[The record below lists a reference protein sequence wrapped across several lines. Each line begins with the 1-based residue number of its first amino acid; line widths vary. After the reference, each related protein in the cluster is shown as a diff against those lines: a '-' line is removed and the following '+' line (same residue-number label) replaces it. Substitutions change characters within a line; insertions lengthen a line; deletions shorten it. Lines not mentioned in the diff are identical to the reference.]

1 MLIYQVSLRYEISKA
16 QLLMRTIPAQVKVET
31 ERNGFRMQSDP
42 IRIQIDNSGF
52 FQSIG
57 IKPVSSVLKESAAS
71 AQKAVLAY
79 MCRHTNEK
87 NAKLGP
93 NAKTIAEIANSRI
106 GHTVWSRLD
115 FIPKEGPCISWEGG
129 GVDIEYEKDERKVD
143 MTPARIEFEY
153 IPYKVEIFA
162 EIWLKEF
169 PPEEIT
175 VR

>member
-16 QLLMRTIPAQVKVET
+16 QLLMRTIPAEVKVET
-31 ERNGFRMQSDP
+31 EKNGLRMKSHP
-42 IRIQIDNSGF
+42 IKIQIDNSGF

-57 IKPVSSVLKESAAS
+57 IKPVSTVLNDSAAV
-71 AQKAVLAY
+71 AKRAVLDY
-79 MCRHTNEK
+79 MSRCTNEK

-93 NAKTIAEIANSRI
+93 NAKTIAEIANSRA

-115 FIPKEGPCISWEGG
+115 FIPKEGPHISWEGG
-129 GVDIEYEKDERKVD
+129 GIDIEYEKDERIVD

-153 IPYKVEIFA
+153 IPYKVEIYA
-162 EIWLKEF
+162 EKWLKEY